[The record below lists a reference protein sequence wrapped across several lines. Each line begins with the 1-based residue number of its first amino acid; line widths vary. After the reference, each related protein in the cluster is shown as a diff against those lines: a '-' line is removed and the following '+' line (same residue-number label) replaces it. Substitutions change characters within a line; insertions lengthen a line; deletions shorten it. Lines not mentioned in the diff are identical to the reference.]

1 MPPSRRLHRW
11 TPALVAALLLMPL
24 GLRAEDLTAV
34 FNLARTNDPKFRAA
48 ESNYLAGRE
57 KLPQARATLMPT
69 INARAARDRNDSE
82 TRTDAFI
89 PGRPSGRF
97 EYSITEYTLKLS
109 QPVYNGVIFSGL
121 KQAEAEVRRA
131 EA

>member
-11 TPALVAALLLMPL
+11 TPALVVALLLMPL

-34 FNLARTNDPKFRAA
+34 FNLARDNDPKFRAA
-48 ESNYLAGRE
+48 ESIYLAGRE

-82 TRTDAFI
+82 TVTDAFI

-97 EYSITEYTLKLS
+97 EYSSTEYTLNLS

-121 KQAEAEVRRA
+121 KQA
-131 EA
+131 